1 MNKIHKSY
9 SKKKVIFICGMPRS
23 GTTLTE
29 QIVASHNKV
38 IGAGELVFLHNIIHE
53 NFFDNLEI
61 KKNYLV
67 EKQNDYKNFLNEEYF
82 SKLKIFNYEQEII
95 TDKTPQNFKWIGFI
109 KIFFPNCKIIHIK
122 RNPKETCLSIFKN
135 HFTSSLMNWTYNFN
149 DILNYYHNY
158 DLLMDFW
165 YSKLPGFIHTL
176 EYENLISNKKVEI
189 EKLLDFCDLE
199 WDNNCLNHHTNNKTP
214 IKTASIAQARSPIY
228 NSSLS
233 LSDGYGPYFK
243 EFFDKLD

>member
-1 MNKIHKSY
+1 MNNLQKIFNDIDMNKIHKSY

-82 SKLKIFNYEQEII
+82 SKLKIFNYEQ
-95 TDKTPQNFKWIGFI
+95 
-109 KIFFPNCKIIHIK
+109 
-122 RNPKETCLSIFKN
+122 
-135 HFTSSLMNWTYNFN
+135 Y
-149 DILNYYHNY
+149 
-158 DLLMDFW
+158 
-165 YSKLPGFIHTL
+165 
-176 EYENLISNKKVEI
+176 
-189 EKLLDFCDLE
+189 
-199 WDNNCLNHHTNNKTP
+199 
-214 IKTASIAQARSPIY
+214 
-228 NSSLS
+228 
-233 LSDGYGPYFK
+233 YFK
-243 EFFDKLD
+243 QH